1 MREYI
6 NRLSRG
12 KFRYDIPDI
21 IQPDDVIIEDV
32 ICDTIH
38 NAEFHIQAQD
48 VIKGVV
54 YSDNAKVTVL
64 TPSFAGKDSD
74 IKYVI
79 DARGLSEGDS
89 IEGEFTLVTNAG
101 EKEVLYSFTAVKET
115 VDTSLGK
122 ADNLFHFT
130 NLVQVNKEEAVS
142 LYRSDKFKKIFLQ
155 GDDVLNNLYDVLYDR
170 ENVYESM
177 EEFLIAIKKK
187 SALTFSVD
195 NNIRDYNIDGAN
207 EKDSIIIEKNGWG
220 YIKLDVQCEAPFIKM
235 KRGII
240 TSDDFIGD
248 VYELDYIIDDKLLH
262 AGNNYAY
269 IIISSYS
276 HQEVIE
282 ITING
287 KEIVN
292 DSGFDEHREI
302 RTAKSRLTAEYLQFR
317 MKRITKQEWVINTN
331 KVLDRVR
338 GLKKSDIIFDVLQ
351 AGVNFISGDD
361 YNGSRILEN
370 IKDRVLSDVD
380 NHIELYSLYLYV
392 STLERKDA
400 GYTSDVAQ
408 IVTECYEH
416 GYDSWVLLWIL
427 FYIDGQSEN
436 NKSIKLIRIKD
447 CFNDGCISPVMYL
460 EALNIYNA
468 QPELLRLFNRFE
480 IQVIAFGIKYNMITE
495 KLAKQAAAVIANE
508 RITNKDNIEILKKLY
523 TIYEED
529 DILEVLISHMVRE
542 GIAGEEAFPFYEK
555 AVLRG
560 IRITR
565 LYEFYMASIKKDIKV
580 RIPRIVLL
588 YFTYDSGI
596 NYEWKSF
603 LYANVVYNKA
613 FYKDIYDSYEQMIEL
628 YVYEQLKAGCINNDL
643 MYLYRQ
649 FLKPQLINNETAE
662 YAVKLRFMYRVTADC
677 SKVKAVIVKCGYM
690 KEPAIYEMTGN
701 DIYIPLYISNCSMAF
716 ICTDGVIRR
725 NTVNYEIEKILEE
738 PLDITLLDEYDIEEP
753 YIALFRADYCR
764 KKHIYNADTP
774 SIYKKAAMVKGV
786 TYEYRQ
792 LINSWLIEYYKEY
805 YEGETF
811 NDEYSD
817 LIKDGLDIN
826 TAQGLI
832 EILLEYGMYYEARE
846 LMERYGYTIVPAG
859 KMFKF
864 IVHEL
869 TASVNKESYKDI
881 LCEYVF
887 RNHLYNELVLE
898 YMVDNYNGSDKD
910 MYRLWKS
917 ASDFGVNIKNL
928 SERVISQYMFTQ
940 DNKDYYDKLTQ
951 VFTDYYNKGASQ
963 LIAKAYIA
971 YNSFL
976 YFIKGKNVS
985 DITFTVVKECYK
997 DKIGIPVICLAAWL
1011 KKVSENIKELNK
1023 PDIKDTAQ
1031 KILDELCAKEIIYDY
1046 YKRFNGVLNIPY
1058 NACGVTVIEYYG
1070 NPDNK
1075 VVINY
1080 KVNDAKE
1087 YASAVMKCDNCGVFT
1102 YRLSLFYNDKVIYN
1116 YTIGTDTNTKEYN
1129 ILYDNLNDGDNKG
1142 RFDAINECLASEELR
1157 DMVTLK
1163 KLMESYAVE
1172 DYVTKQLFVPENMRQ

>member
-64 TPSFAGKDSD
+64 TPSFAGKDSY

-207 EKDSIIIEKNGWG
+207 EKDSIIIEK
-220 YIKLDVQCEAPFIKM
+220 LDVQCEAPFIKM

-331 KVLDRVR
+331 KILDRVR

-628 YVYEQLKAGCINNDL
+628 YLYEQLKAGCINNDL

-940 DNKDYYDKLTQ
+940 DKDYYDKLTQ

-1031 KILDELCAKEIIYDY
+1031 NILDELCAKEIIYDY